1 MVEHAQTK
9 LTITRV
15 HVQQA
20 TLGKPVEQVCRLIK
34 VKVKVNLFI
43 YLVCFVLFV
52 SLFRKV
58 NTFNTRIFR
67 VTFTTALKI
76 FYSSLTRSMRVP

>member
-1 MVEHAQTK
+1 MTVHLIRVKMVEHAQTK

-34 VKVKVNLFI
+34 VKVNVNLFI
-43 YLVCFVLFV
+43 YLF
-52 SLFRKV
+52 S
-58 NTFNTRIFR
+58 
-67 VTFTTALKI
+67 
-76 FYSSLTRSMRVP
+76 

>member
-1 MVEHAQTK
+1 MTVHLIRVKMVEDAQTK

-34 VKVKVNLFI
+34 VKVNVNVNLFI
-43 YLVCFVLFV
+43 YLF
-52 SLFRKV
+52 S
-58 NTFNTRIFR
+58 
-67 VTFTTALKI
+67 
-76 FYSSLTRSMRVP
+76 